1 LAFNKK
7 ISFKHILNEVGTIR
21 KAMNSEEMNRLLR
34 EIIGDY
40 GADSPIHSGLD
51 YEDIKSHLGPFT
63 LDEPGGFSAVESAIR
78 AYLETS
84 VRTDHPGFLRA
95 FWGGSEP
102 ASIVASLLSD
112 IRNTTMHSFAVAPS
126 ATIVENEMIQAISKL
141 AGFPGHGIFTTGGS
155 NSNEMGFLCARE
167 EALPGSSKSGIQNE
181 KLCAFTSAEAHY
193 SVDAAANMIGIGTDA
208 LIRIPCNN
216 GKMDPVA
223 LNEAIIES
231 KERGQTPFIVLSTAG
246 TTVRGEFDDLDAI
259 SDIAQAHGI
268 WHHVDAAWGGAA
280 LFSKTYKSL
289 LKGIERADSISF
301 DAHKMIGSSMV
312 CSAFI
317 VQDEKILPKTM
328 AHTNRGD
335 YLFDDPNRD
344 YNLGRISPQCGRRAD
359 ALKLWLTWLDL
370 GTRGIG
376 EKVDSCIE
384 VSKHLANL
392 VSNNP
397 KLSLVSFSFSNV
409 CIRFTPRNG
418 ETVEEGDLRIRKARN
433 YLEDQAKSMVL
444 DSILEN
450 QLVIRFTASHPNVD
464 KGAAEKFLSD
474 LIEADEKNHSDSS
487 KAA

>member
-1 LAFNKK
+1 MAFNKK

-21 KAMNSEEMNRLLR
+21 KAMDSQEMNRLLR

-40 GADSPIHSGLD
+40 GADSTIHSGLN
-51 YEDIKSHLGPFT
+51 YEEIKTHLGPFT
-63 LDEPGGFSAVESAIR
+63 LDEPGGFTAVESAIR

-141 AGFPGHGIFTTGGS
+141 AGFPGYGIFTTGGS

-167 EALPGSSKSGIQNE
+167 EALPGSSKLGIQNE

-223 LNEAIIES
+223 LNEAIIEA
-231 KERGQTPFIVLSTAG
+231 KERGDTPFIVLSTAG

-280 LFSKTYKSL
+280 LFSKTHKSL

-317 VQDEKILPKTM
+317 VQDEKILPLTM

-335 YLFDDPNRD
+335 YLFDDPNRE

-384 VSKHLANL
+384 VSRHLADL

-397 KLSLVSFSFSNV
+397 KLSLISFSFSNV
-409 CIRFTPRNG
+409 CIRFAPRNG
-418 ETVEEGDLRIRKARN
+418 ETDKEGDLRIRRARN
-433 YLEDQAKSMVL
+433 YLEDEAKSMVL
-444 DSILEN
+444 DSILDN

-464 KGAAEKFLSD
+464 KEATEEFLSN
-474 LIEADEKNHSDSS
+474 LIEADEKIYSDSS

>member
-21 KAMNSEEMNRLLR
+21 KAMDSEEMNRLLR

-40 GADSPIHSGLD
+40 GADSTIHSGLN
-51 YEDIKSHLGPFT
+51 YEEIKTHLGPFT
-63 LDEPGGFSAVESAIR
+63 LDEPGGFTAVESAIR

-141 AGFPGHGIFTTGGS
+141 AGFPGYGIFTTGGS

-167 EALPGSSKSGIQNE
+167 DALPGSSKSGIQNE

-216 GKMDPVA
+216 GKMNPIA
-223 LNEAIIES
+223 LNDAIIEA
-231 KERGQTPFIVLSTAG
+231 KEKGETPFIVLSTAG

-280 LFSKTYKSL
+280 LFSKTHKSL
-289 LKGIERADSISF
+289 LKGIERADSIAF

-317 VQDEKILPKTM
+317 VQDEKILPLTM

-335 YLFDDPNRD
+335 YLFDDPNRE

-384 VSKHLANL
+384 VSRHLADL

-397 KLSLVSFSFSNV
+397 KLSLISFSFSNV

-418 ETVEEGDLRIRKARN
+418 ETDEEGDLRIRRARN

-444 DSILEN
+444 DSILDN

-464 KGAAEKFLSD
+464 KEATEEFLSN
-474 LIEADEKNHSDSS
+474 LIEADEKIYSDSLG
-487 KAA
+487 AA